1 MQYAARLTT
10 PPSLKSFAAMLA
22 ALALGAG
29 VATGAYAL
37 IDDESVIQE
46 PAKVIVVETPTPGV
60 ASASTGVELRGS
72 KASATNATPTDAGT
86 ALRTDPHGPAAT
98 LNSR

>member
-1 MQYAARLTT
+1 
-10 PPSLKSFAAMLA
+10 
-22 ALALGAG
+22 
-29 VATGAYAL
+29 
-37 IDDESVIQE
+37 
-46 PAKVIVVETPTPGV
+46 V
-60 ASASTGVELRGS
+60 ASDSTGVELRGS